1 MAYFRCSNSSGGGGT
16 DLIVSKVLASNQN
29 NSTGNLTVSYTATK
43 AVNVLAIS
51 VGSTTSAQST
61 GTPTYTTNL
70 TPTYTHEYS
79 YPYNGSTRMRSV
91 YCKVSVYSLSV
102 GDTLTLGYNLTT
114 NYQSKSITLYEIPS
128 VADYTFGNDT
138 SRYDLNEAS
147 LTTGK
152 NFFMYANKG
161 VNTIS
166 GSSVSLPGWLTQHSF
181 LAINSESDTYTA
193 KSSQT
198 NNGTVALIEIQK
210 A

>member
-1 MAYFRCSNSSGGGGT
+1 MFVEMLNSAGGGGA
-16 DLIVSKVLASNQN
+16 DLIASKVLASNQ
-29 NSTGNLTVSYTATK
+29 STSTSSLSLSFTATN

-51 VGSTTSAQST
+51 VGSTNTESST

-91 YCKVSVYSLSV
+91 YGKVSVYSLSA
-102 GDTLTLGYNLTT
+102 GDTLNLGYNLTT

-166 GSSVSLPGWLTQHSF
+166 GNSVSLPGWMTQHSF
-181 LAINSESDTYTA
+181 LAINSEVDTYTA
-193 KSSQT
+193 QSSQT
-198 NNGTVALIEIQK
+198 KNGTVALIEIQK